1 MYAKAMRL
9 KKTILLLA
17 LMGCVHTES
26 LKTESLKQVPPEQL
40 VEHIEREESK
50 IHSLKGQARWKL
62 DSPEQKGVLEVLVA
76 ARHPDSVHLQLLDG
90 LGRPVRIFVSHA
102 GRFALWDI
110 EKGTFYRGV
119 ATQDNLA
126 RFLPLYFSPKELVKV
141 LLGAAPR
148 LSGAKAQL
156 EVAEGAEHLE
166 LLLTAENSSQR
177 LRVQPKNF
185 RVVESEVWGAQNYQ
199 LTFASFVRVG
209 SQKVF
214 PERRILRVLSSSL
227 FLELSYTD
235 YSADLSLDEKL
246 FILAPPQGIR
256 VVDVEEGVGLNGD
269 K

>member
-26 LKTESLKQVPPEQL
+26 LKQVTPEQL

-50 IHSLKGQARWKL
+50 IHSVKGQARLKL
-62 DSPEQKGVLEVLVA
+62 DSPEQKGVVEVLVA
-76 ARHPDSVHLQLLDG
+76 ARHPDSIHLQLLDG

-102 GRFALWDI
+102 GRFALWDM

-119 ATQDNLA
+119 ATQNNLA
-126 RFLPLYFSPKELVKV
+126 RFLPLYFSPEELVKV

-148 LSGAKAQL
+148 LPGAKAQPEISL
-156 EVAEGAEHLE
+156 EGAQTME
-166 LLLTAENSSQR
+166 LLLTTENLSQR

-185 RVVESEVWGAQNYQ
+185 RVTESEVRGTQNYQ

-214 PERRILRVLSSSL
+214 PERRILKVLSPPL

-235 YSADLSLDEKL
+235 YSVDLSLEEKL
-246 FILAPPQGIR
+246 FILVPPPGIR
-256 VVDVEEGVGLNGD
+256 VVDVEEGVSLNGD
-269 K
+269 